1 MWPPFA
7 RRWTASSTRALLFV
21 DSVSALASIDFRMD
35 EWGVDVCVSGSQ
47 KGLMLPAGL
56 GVTCVSQKALEA
68 AKSATSRRCY
78 FDYADMVQANASG
91 YFPYTPSLPMLYGLR
106 ESLAMLAEEGL
117 ENVFHR
123 HSYLAGGVRAAVFEG
138 WKLKLCAVAPK
149 WYSDTVSAVMVP
161 EGINGAEV
169 IARAFKRYNL
179 ALGAGLSKVAGKLF
193 RIGHLGDLN
202 ELMLLGAIAGAE
214 MAMLDVGVKIEPGS
228 GVAAAQSYW
237 RKHAGAIEAGGG
249 SGRQSRV
256 SRKVVFL
263 DRASLKAKVRKPKG
277 ASEYV
282 EYEKTSVD
290 EIVPRLEG
298 AAVAI
303 VNKVPM
309 REATLAQ
316 LPELKMIAVAATGY
330 DVIDIAYCKSHG
342 IAVANIRNYAVHT
355 VPEHAFMLILAL
367 RRNLLAYRQ
376 DVENGVWNKS
386 DQFCFFTHDIGDL
399 HGSTLGIIGEGA
411 IGQGTAAIGRAFG
424 MRVLFADHA
433 PPKMEGVTFTPH
445 EQVLAESDVISLHCP
460 LMPATRNLIDLA
472 AFRKMKRTALLINT
486 ARGGLVDEAALIQ
499 ALDQG
504 LIAGAGFDV
513 LTVEPPKDGH
523 PLLDVRRPNFILT
536 PHIAWAS
543 DGAMQFLADQL
554 IDNIDLWAAGK
565 PQHLVT

>member
-1 MWPPFA
+1 
-7 RRWTASSTRALLFV
+7 
-21 DSVSALASIDFRMD
+21 VS
-35 EWGVDVCVSGSQ
+35 
-47 KGLMLPAGL
+47 
-56 GVTCVSQKALEA
+56 
-68 AKSATSRRCY
+68 
-78 FDYADMVQANASG
+78 
-91 YFPYTPSLPMLYGLR
+91 
-106 ESLAMLAEEGL
+106 
-117 ENVFHR
+117 H
-123 HSYLAGGVRAAVFEG
+123 
-138 WKLKLCAVAPK
+138 
-149 WYSDTVSAVMVP
+149 
-161 EGINGAEV
+161 
-169 IARAFKRYNL
+169 
-179 ALGAGLSKVAGKLF
+179 
-193 RIGHLGDLN
+193 
-202 ELMLLGAIAGAE
+202 
-214 MAMLDVGVKIEPGS
+214 
-228 GVAAAQSYW
+228 
-237 RKHAGAIEAGGG
+237 
-249 SGRQSRV
+249 
-256 SRKVVFL
+256 KVVFL
-263 DRASLKAKVRKPKG
+263 DRASLKAKVRKPAS

-298 AAVAI
+298 ARVAI

-309 REATLAQ
+309 REATLAR
-316 LPELKMIAVAATGY
+316 LPDLRMIAVAATGY
-330 DVIDIAYCKSHG
+330 DVIDVAYCKSHG

-367 RRNLLAYRQ
+367 RRNLRAYVL
-376 DVENGVWNKS
+376 DVEQGVWNRS
-386 DQFCFFTHDIGDL
+386 DQFCFLTHDIGDL

-445 EQVLAESDVISLHCP
+445 DQVLAESDVISLHCP

-472 AFRKMKRTALLINT
+472 AFKKMKRSAILINT
-486 ARGGLVDEAALIQ
+486 ARGGLVDEGALIQ
-499 ALDQG
+499 ALDQE

-513 LTVEPPKDGH
+513 LTVEPPKNGH